1 MGNNMGKKYL
11 LIVSLIVFILTI
23 SAVSASQ
30 DINESIEHQKTQDSI
45 NESLQLY
52 NADEKLNGEEI
63 DDFKVNIT
71 DKIINLDDSQADEES
86 IVSIYF
92 PESSKGELY
101 IRLFAPNKAEVDA
114 VYVKNIESDDL
125 GKTVNITFVDFDNKL
140 QYIGPGEYNVKVLY
154 YDNYDMY
161 TIADGMVMFEKTVS
175 DKNFRFKN
183 YMDGNT
189 VIEFISS
196 PINGNVTV
204 YVDGRECYNKNI
216 TKGRDTI
223 YITPK
228 DLNIAKSGEHE
239 ISLKF
244 ISDNYGI
251 FNLSESSYFKED
263 EYTSISE
270 NINVLDEYVPIIKI
284 IDWTGINGTITVTI
298 DGKEAYKKSFNGEN
312 RQLDLYPYNLDL
324 SGIEYGAHYL
334 EVNYN
339 RNNEEENIVGRTVNI
354 YELPNFYFPTFMY
367 EGEKQAIII
376 TTLKEYTGK
385 FEIFDTKNGN
395 ILLYSGNL
403 TKGYGIYS
411 LENLSKGNYILNVR
425 CTVDQI
431 PQEFSGHA
439 HIEVNDNSPGYSS
452 AISSDSITL
461 GDLVTLTLTGK
472 ISGKNAVVFVDGFKY
487 GEFPFT
493 SGNISVAIP
502 NLNIGQHRITI
513 KHESQGNE
521 YRYSETYLVNVTYD
535 LLLKITATSV
545 YQGEKTTITVTTN
558 NTFSGKVNLKIA
570 SKNYVV
576 DVVNGKGT
584 KTISGLGVGTYTA
597 TAIFSGTDLFAA
609 SSKSVT
615 FKVNTNTVKLTL
627 KKVSVKKSGK
637 KLLIQATL
645 KINGKA
651 VKGKKLKFKF
661 NKKTYTAKTN
671 KKGIAKIT
679 IKKNVLNKLKKGKKV
694 KYQVTYGKK
703 TVKRTVKVKK

>member
-1 MGNNMGKKYL
+1 MGKKYL

>member
-679 IKKNVLNKLKKGKKV
+679 IKKNVLKKLKKGKKV